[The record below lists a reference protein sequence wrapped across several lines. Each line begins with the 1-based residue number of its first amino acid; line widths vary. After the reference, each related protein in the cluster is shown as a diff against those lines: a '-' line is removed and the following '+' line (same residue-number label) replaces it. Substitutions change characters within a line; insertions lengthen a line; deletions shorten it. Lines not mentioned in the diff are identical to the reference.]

1 MELTDL
7 DKGRRQRTQTTEAM
21 ELTDLNNGATEPTEK
36 TDSAL
41 LFARLT
47 GPPLAPGRRPGP
59 EGGRAI
65 RTRKPDTQAAHVRSA
80 TCVSGSP
87 FHPRA
92 RYARAQRRITV
103 TSTQSNVLRC
113 PPLAPLFRC

>member
-1 MELTDL
+1 MEFTDL
-7 DKGRRQRTQTTEAM
+7 DNGRRQRTQTTEAM

-59 EGGRAI
+59 R
-65 RTRKPDTQAAHVRSA
+65 RTTVR
-80 TCVSGSP
+80 
-87 FHPRA
+87 
-92 RYARAQRRITV
+92 
-103 TSTQSNVLRC
+103 STQSNVLRC